1 MKLFGFSKK
10 EHIRKRKDF
19 LAVIASG
26 QKLQTKHFIIYLRV
40 NSQPFSRLG
49 ITVSHRVG
57 KAVQRN
63 RVKRLLREFFRLHKK
78 DFHRGLDLVIIAKKG
93 AADLTYQQVSGEL
106 SKVLRCKD

>member
-26 QKLQTKHFIIYLRV
+26 QKLQTEHFIIYMKV

-49 ITVSHRVG
+49 ITVSHQGRESSAKESG
-57 KAVQRN
+57 KAFIAGVFSAAQ
-63 RVKRLLREFFRLHKK
+63 KRLLSRARL
-78 DFHRGLDLVIIAKKG
+78 G
-93 AADLTYQQVSGEL
+93 YY
-106 SKVLRCKD
+106 C

>member
-26 QKLQTKHFIIYLRV
+26 QKLQTEHFIIYMKV

-49 ITVSHRVG
+49 ITVSRQVG

-63 RVKRLLREFFRLHKK
+63 RVKRLLREFFRLHKQK
-78 DFHRGLDLVIIAKKG
+78 TLSRAKTVVIIA
-93 AADLTYQQVSGEL
+93 
-106 SKVLRCKD
+106 

>member
-26 QKLQTKHFIIYLRV
+26 QKLQTEHFIIYMKV

-49 ITVSHRVG
+49 ITVSRQVG
-57 KAVQRN
+57 KAN

-78 DFHRGLDLVIIAKKG
+78 DFYRGLDLVIIAKKG